1 MKVAIYGKYYLN
13 STEPIINDIF
23 MFFNNNGVEMII
35 EAAFLK
41 ILHEKKIIQK
51 EYKTFTSH
59 KELDSSFDMLISI
72 GGDGSILRAADL
84 VRNSGV
90 PILGINAGRLGF
102 LATVQKEN
110 IAEFMQ
116 FIINKKYTISKRTL
130 LSLSCTPSNTAVEE
144 INFAMNEIS
153 VSRKDTTSMIT
164 IETYLNKEFL
174 NSYWADGLIIAT
186 PTGSTGYSM
195 SCGGPILTPD
205 VKGLVITP
213 IAPHNL
219 NARPLVIPDET
230 EIRLKVSGREK
241 NYLVSLD
248 SRITSVKN
256 ETILIIKKTPFQ
268 INMVEINRG
277 DNYYICIQFLFKNV
291 QTFPSFIFST
301 YYGNERTNSRV
312 WHISWRK

>member
-23 MFFNNNGVEMII
+23 VFFSNNGVEMII
-35 EAAFLK
+35 ESEFLK

-51 EYKTFTSH
+51 EYKTFSSH

-72 GGDGSILRAADL
+72 GGDGTILRAAAL

-110 IAEFMQ
+110 IDEFMQ
-116 FIINKKYTISKRTL
+116 FIIDKKYTISKRTL
-130 LSLSCTPSNTAVEE
+130 LSLTCTPSNESIEE
-144 INFAMNEIS
+144 INFAMNEVS

-164 IETYLNKEFL
+164 IETYLNNEFL

-205 VKGLVITP
+205 VRSFVITP

-219 NARPLVIPDET
+219 NARPLVVPDET
-230 EIRLKVSGREK
+230 EIRLKVSGREE

-256 ETILIIKKTPFQ
+256 ETILVIKKTPFQ
-268 INMVEINRG
+268 INMVEIPKET
-277 DNYYICIQFLFKNV
+277 FLK
-291 QTFPSFIFST
+291 TL
-301 YYGNERTNSRV
+301 RTKLFWGEDRRN
-312 WHISWRK
+312 